1 MDPQSG
7 SSKPR
12 EPEEQVLPPSEQLL
26 KRIDELEVS
35 HAYLKEEMAK
45 LLDSH
50 EAEAEATAEAEAEAE
65 TKAEAAAGAA
75 AGTGT
80 LNSQPRPF
88 NRKSSEL
95 RSYSPGRAQYESSQ
109 RSHRVAS
116 SSLPQR
122 SHSVSPQRNRLTRVR
137 KDNYD
142 VRQRTGQTLPQK
154 TRHGSPLQREWGSS
168 QSTRTLPKES
178 ANAFP
183 DHFTDRDYIN
193 ILQSM
198 GQAVHIFKPSG
209 EITYWN
215 HSAELLYGYSESEA
229 LGQNAIELLVD
240 ESNYDVASN
249 IINRIMAGESWKGQF
264 PLKKKSGEL
273 FSAVTSNTP
282 FYDDDGTFVGVICV
296 STDVCPFQKPPGLP
310 IGESLDGWQKR
321 SDKIRSKFD
330 IQHPLQI
337 PLASKL
343 SNLAN
348 KVSTTVRSRI
358 RTSENIMEREGG
370 SGGSQ
375 CSDQAHPEAGPLADE
390 RGCGEA
396 TSSEAST
403 PRGAST
409 PLQSGTSPPLTPLE
423 KSKGKGQNDTVDES
437 EGKSGIHKI
446 IGSKAEAWMAKK
458 GISWP
463 WKGGG
468 GESRSRFLWPRL
480 FNEREKESTP
490 RRTNHVWGPRESYA
504 ADVNYSRETPSS
516 WSSTNINSTSSNS
529 SSSSTSSSAV
539 QKLEMD
545 VDSLDYE
552 ILWEDLT
559 IGEQIGQGSCGTV
572 YHGLWYGS
580 DVAIKVFSEQE
591 YSTELVDTFRK
602 EVSLMKRLRHPNILL
617 FMGAVTSSERLCIVS
632 EFLPRGSLFRLLQRN
647 TPGMDWKRRVRMAL
661 DIARGMNYLHHLNPP
676 IVHRDLK
683 SSNLLVDKN
692 WTVKVGDFGL
702 SRLKNATFLTA
713 KSGKGTP
720 QWMAP
725 EVLRNEPSNEK
736 SDVYSFGVV
745 LWELA
750 TEKIP
755 WENLNPMQVVGAVG
769 FMNQRLEISQG
780 LDSHWAAIIE
790 SCWHD
795 DTQCRPTFQELI
807 ERLKD
812 LQKHYSGP
820 SPQKSQA
827 PSTVWRD
834 NQ

>member
-12 EPEEQVLPPSEQLL
+12 EPERQVLPPSEQLL

-35 HAYLKEEMAK
+35 HAHLKEEMAK
-45 LLDSH
+45 LLDGH
-50 EAEAEATAEAEAEAE
+50 EAEAGAAAEAEAEAE
-65 TKAEAAAGAA
+65 IEAEAAAGAGA
-75 AGTGT
+75 GAGTGT
-80 LNSQPRPF
+80 GTLISQPRPG
-88 NRKSSEL
+88 EL
-95 RSYSPGRAQYESSQ
+95 RSYSPGRVQYESSQ

-122 SHSVSPQRNRLTRVR
+122 SHSVSPRRTRLTTVKR
-137 KDNYD
+137 DNFD
-142 VRQRTGQTLPQK
+142 ARQGTGQTLPHK

-168 QSTRTLPKES
+168 QSAQTLPKKEL
-178 ANAFP
+178 ANVFP

-215 HSAELLYGYSESEA
+215 RSAELLYGYSESEA

-240 ESNYDVASN
+240 YTNIDIASN
-249 IINRIMAGESWKGQF
+249 ITHRIMAGESWKGQF

-273 FSAVTSNTP
+273 FSAVISNTP

-296 STDVCPFQKPPGLP
+296 STDVCPFQRPPGLP
-310 IGESLDGWQKR
+310 IGESFDGWQQR

-330 IQHPLQI
+330 IQHQLQI

-358 RTSENIMEREGG
+358 RISENIMDREGG

-375 CSDQAHPEAGPLADE
+375 CSDQGHPEAGRLSDE

-403 PRGAST
+403 PRDAST
-409 PLQSGTSPPLTPLE
+409 PLQSGTSPPLTPME
-423 KSKGKGQNDTVDES
+423 NSKGKGQNDIVDES

-468 GESRSRFLWPRL
+468 VENKSRSLWPRL
-480 FNEREKESTP
+480 FNEREKESSP
-490 RRTNHVWGPRESYA
+490 RRTSQVWGHRESYA
-504 ADVNYSRETPSS
+504 ADVNYSRENQNS
-516 WSSTNINSTSSNS
+516 WSSTNVNSTSSNS

-559 IGEQIGQGSCGTV
+559 IGEQIGQGACGTV

-591 YSTELVDTFRK
+591 YSTELVETFRK

-617 FMGAVTSSERLCIVS
+617 FMGAVTSAERLCIVS

-702 SRLKNATFLTA
+702 SRLKNSTFLTA

-736 SDVYSFGVV
+736 SDIYSFGVV

-769 FMNQRLEISQG
+769 FMNQRLEIPQG
-780 LDSHWAAIIE
+780 LDPRWAAIIE

-795 DTQCRPTFQELI
+795 DTQCRPTFHELI

-812 LQKHYSGP
+812 MQKHYSGP

-827 PSTVWRD
+827 PTVWRD